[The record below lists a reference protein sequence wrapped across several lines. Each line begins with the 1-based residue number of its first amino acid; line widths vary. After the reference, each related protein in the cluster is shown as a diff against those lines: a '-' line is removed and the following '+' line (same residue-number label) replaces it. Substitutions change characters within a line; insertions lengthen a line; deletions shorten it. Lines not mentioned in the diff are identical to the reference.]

1 MSNTTFLKYVMHE
14 NVFYSYSKTNEQLEV
29 FNKRFIRTP
38 DYYYYFF
45 LSFVLSILQ
54 KQTLDVAKQDMTT
67 STEGE

>member
-1 MSNTTFLKYVMHE
+1 MNNLKFLI
-14 NVFYSYSKTNEQLEV
+14 NVSSEHLIIII
-29 FNKRFIRTP
+29 FI
-38 DYYYYFF
+38 F

>member
-1 MSNTTFLKYVMHE
+1 MK

-38 DYYYYFF
+38 DYYYLFF